1 MKKHAVTILLIIIIF
16 FSTLHPTAF
25 AVDSDT
31 ALYPDEEEA
40 VPAIVS
46 IRKFLDEMEMDFD
59 YYISMIRTFAEAGEY
74 LHFLEINAA
83 RYEEFQRNN
92 PDIPLTKVIA
102 LVNVN
107 FDKGSYNE
115 IMEVPDIYCMALLVN
130 HNFALPSG
138 WTPSDLVSY
147 GSGHRM
153 REEVVPYFDN
163 MRDSMIEAGLSVHV
177 IRVYRPYNEQ
187 RNAHSRAVGRYG
199 QATADRN
206 WARAG
211 HSEHQAG
218 FSIDLLHRPFDT
230 SMHNAR
236 FQDSTEFTWLT
247 ENAHKYGFILRYP
260 YENREFHRFVFEP
273 WHWRFVGI
281 DIATAMYNDEIA
293 LFEVFY
299 GTYLAPDVLYNV
311 RAHILE
317 QEALAEAEELARL
330 AELEAAAEADEL
342 ARIAELEAVAEVEEP
357 IEVDSQDVH
366 YIDYYTPF
374 EEYPHEEYEHSHSLN
389 SGATLL
395 ATIICAVLGAV
406 VIVKKKRTRK

>member
-1 MKKHAVTILLIIIIF
+1 LKKYLTAILLIILIF

-25 AVDSDT
+25 AVDYDDDSY
-31 ALYPDEEEA
+31 LDEETMTP
-40 VPAIVS
+40 VMS
-46 IRKFLDEMEMDFD
+46 IRHFLNEMNKEFYD
-59 YYISMIRTFAEAGEY
+59 YLAMMRTLADAGEY
-74 LHFLEINAA
+74 LHFLEINAT
-83 RYEEFQRNN
+83 RYEEFQKNN

-138 WTPSDLVSY
+138 WTPSDLESY

-153 REEVVPYFDN
+153 REEVVSYFDS

-177 IRVYRPYNEQ
+177 IRVYRPYDEQ
-187 RNAHSRAVGRYG
+187 RNAHSRAVSRYG

-236 FQDSTEFTWLT
+236 FQDSSEFTWLT
-247 ENAHKYGFILRYP
+247 ENAHNYGFILRYP
-260 YENREFHRFVFEP
+260 YENRAFHRFVFEP

-281 DIATAMYNDEIA
+281 DIATAMYNDGIA

-311 RAHILE
+311 RQHILE
-317 QEALAEAEELARL
+317 QEALAEAEDLARIAELNAL
-330 AELEAAAEADEL
+330 AEAEEL
-342 ARIAELEAVAEVEEP
+342 ARIAELEALAEAEAS
-357 IEVDSQDVH
+357 IEVDPQDDH

-374 EEYPHEEYEHSHSLN
+374 EEYPYEEYEHSRTLN

-395 ATIICAVLGAV
+395 ATIICTVLGAV
-406 VIVKKKRTRK
+406 VIVRKKQR